1 MHFSKRFM
9 AVLIVCVLTVGLYA
23 GSLINWDSEE
33 IEGSSLEIFNH
44 KETIRFWYGDEALAD
59 YINSAAVAFGEEH
72 NVRVLPYYMAESD
85 YLETINRASVDDT
98 ADAVMKPDAY
108 LISHDSL
115 EKAYL
120 AGLAAPVED
129 RAGVMNDA
137 HFPRAAL
144 EAVTCRD
151 KMVAYPLYYETSALL
166 YNETYLYEWARQQA
180 GKSDSDGNYEGEEG
194 EFEELDE
201 LPDDE
206 DSQVEYDEETLALRT
221 EQFFAKAVP
230 ATVNDI
236 LQMADTFDPPETV
249 EGIFSW
255 DVSDIFYNYYFV
267 GNYMNVGGEA
277 GDDRSQIS
285 VYNPE
290 AIASLQ
296 IYQGLNQF
304 FSMESDTITY
314 DSVLQ
319 DFIDGKILFTVA
331 TTDAIRRLDEA
342 REDGSFVYEYG
353 VATMP
358 EVSEELESASLSM
371 TGAVVVNG
379 YSEHKELANG
389 FAAYLVYD
397 CAEELYEK
405 TGKLSARNGTDEDNG
420 PAQIFKLE
428 YADSVSL
435 PKLMETGNFWL
446 QMEVLFSKVWNGAE
460 VEPLVSELAEQI
472 AAQVANL

>member
-1 MHFSKRFM
+1 MHLKNRIIM
-9 AVLIVCVLTVGLYA
+9 VAAVALGVAAVLA
-23 GSLINWDSEE
+23 G
-33 IEGSSLEIFNH
+33 GTGRVRPLEDADKRTGIFGNSD
-44 KETIRFWYGDEALAD
+44 KETIYFWYTDETMTSF
-59 YINSAAVAFGEEH
+59 INSAAVSFGEREG
-72 NVRVLPYYMAESD
+72 VRVIPVLTYEGA
-85 YLETINRASVDDT
+85 YLEAINQASLQGGQ
-98 ADAVMKPDAY
+98 MPDVY
-108 LISHDSL
+108 LIGNDSL

-120 AGLAAPVED
+120 AGLASETKD
-129 RAGVMNDA
+129 AGAVCNTDN
-137 HFPRAAL
+137 FPETAL
-144 EAVTCRD
+144 TAVSFHG
-151 KMVAYPLYYETSALL
+151 KNIAYPLYFETSALL
-166 YNETYLYEWARQQA
+166 YNESYMAEWALQQA
-180 GKSDSDGNYEGEEG
+180 RRELAEAEGNEAGENSSGAAEGDAGLTKEEAA
-194 EFEELDE
+194 
-201 LPDDE
+201 
-206 DSQVEYDEETLALRT
+206 LAQQYL
-221 EQFFAKAVP
+221 ENGIP
-230 ATVNDI
+230 ATVDDI
-236 LQMADTFDPPETV
+236 LNIADTFDLPEGV
-249 EGIFSW
+249 DGIMKW
-255 DVSDIFYNYYFV
+255 DVSDIFYNYWIV
-267 GNYMNVGGEA
+267 GRYLVVGGAA
-277 GDDRSQIS
+277 GDDESAIDID
-285 VYNPE
+285 NPE
-290 AIASLQ
+290 TVQCLEVYKA
-296 IYQGLNQF
+296 LNQF

-371 TGAVVVNG
+371 TGAVAVNG

-405 TGKLSARNGTDEDNG
+405 TGKLPARNGTDEDNG